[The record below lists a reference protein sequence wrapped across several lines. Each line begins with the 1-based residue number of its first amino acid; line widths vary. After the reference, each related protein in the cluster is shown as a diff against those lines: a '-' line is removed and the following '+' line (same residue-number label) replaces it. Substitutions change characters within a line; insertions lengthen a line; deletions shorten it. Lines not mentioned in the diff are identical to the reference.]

1 MIYAKKRSKSWRPKR
16 SKSQQSRWKGKAFKG
31 CWKKTKRG
39 AVSPYEDISARL
51 SGKKITA
58 VSVAEAINRM
68 RSNPQRSYC
77 GVKLDLFT
85 VWMKYDKGAPK
96 VPASALSLVGI
107 LDSPPA
113 FHKFTR
119 ETYEIVEGKGIF
131 YHRPRGTN
139 RWFKKEFKPGNVID
153 IPPGTEHKVV
163 SKDRT
168 NGTLVKLTFNPP
180 LAHRTYKGTE
190 SIYRDEYMVEKK
202 ETKKTIKSVGGKKL
216 RKKVV
221 QKSGY

>member
-1 MIYAKKRSKSWRPKR
+1 MPKR
-16 SKSQQSRWKGKAFKG
+16 GVRVGDPSVPRASSRAGRARLSRDAGKKQRG
-31 CWKKTKRG
+31 G
-39 AVSPYEDISARL
+39 AVSPYEDLSARL
-51 SGKKITA
+51 SGRKITA